1 LSNLPN
7 RLEALSSFTPARLT
21 LGRAGASPSTHEK
34 LRFAADH
41 SLARDAVRRE
51 MNAPLVMAEL
61 QSVGISS
68 AVVRSQVSS
77 LNEHLQRPD
86 LGRRLNPA
94 DRIALGAPCDVAFI
108 LADGLSAGAVER
120 YGARLLEAYGGV
132 ERAILVRH
140 GRVAIGDEIG
150 EALGA
155 EVAVVLIGE
164 RPGLSAA
171 ESLGIYVTYGP
182 QMGRTDAERIC
193 LSNIRDQGN
202 TPENAALQLRE
213 VIAIA
218 LRDQKTGV

>member
-1 LSNLPN
+1 MSDFPN
-7 RLEALSSFTPARLT
+7 RLEELADLTPARLT
-21 LGRAGASPSTHEK
+21 LSRAGASPSTLEK

-51 MNAPLVMAEL
+51 LNAAHVTAEL
-61 QSVGISS
+61 QRAGIST
-68 AVVRSQVSS
+68 AVVRSQAKS
-77 LNEHLQRPD
+77 LDEHLQRPD
-86 LGRRLNPA
+86 WGRRLNPV
-94 DRIALGAPCDVAFI
+94 DRIALGAPCEIAFI
-108 LADGLSAGAVER
+108 VADGLSAGAIER

-132 ERAILVRH
+132 ERAIVVRH

-155 EVAVVLIGE
+155 ELAVVLIGE

-171 ESLGIYVTYGP
+171 ESLGAYITYAP
-182 QMGRTDAERIC
+182 RIGRTDADRVC

-202 TPENAALQLRE
+202 PPENAALQLRE
-213 VIAIA
+213 IVAAA